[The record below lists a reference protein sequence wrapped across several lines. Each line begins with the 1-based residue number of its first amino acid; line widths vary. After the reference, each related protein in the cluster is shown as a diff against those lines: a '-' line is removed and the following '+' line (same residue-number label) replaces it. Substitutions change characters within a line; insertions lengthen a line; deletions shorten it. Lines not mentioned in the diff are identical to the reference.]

1 MLHLC
6 FLFCVRFQW
15 LLYLVLWFCFSI
27 LFFYPTSET
36 ESVLISML
44 ICVCNNVSFCARC
57 RDTFRR
63 KIEWWIFLSVSST
76 GMKVTKISESKKYS
90 RNFLENITIYMENWN
105 LRNGKVQSLIDNS
118 DKFPSIS
125 DMINWE
131 ILGSF
136 LYHSNLVYFKLGTR
150 KNIQSFSFIY
160 NYGSMNFKK
169 IFVYN
174 CAAFQSR
181 PKRPREVPLDFDT
194 MASTL
199 HKINQSTINHINPC
213 VDRN

>member
-57 RDTFRR
+57 RDTVRR

-136 LYHSNLVYFKLGTR
+136 LYHSNLVYFKLHE
-150 KNIQSFSFIY
+150 
-160 NYGSMNFKK
+160 K
-169 IFVYN
+169 IFKVSLLFIIM
-174 CAAFQSR
+174 AQWIL
-181 PKRPREVPLDFDT
+181 KRFLF
-194 MASTL
+194 
-199 HKINQSTINHINPC
+199 TITQLLNL
-213 VDRN
+213 DRNGPARSPMILTQCRLRSIK

>member
-57 RDTFRR
+57 RDTVRR

-90 RNFLENITIYMENWN
+90 RNFLENITIFMENWN

-136 LYHSNLVYFKLGTR
+136 LYHSNLVYFKLHE
-150 KNIQSFSFIY
+150 
-160 NYGSMNFKK
+160 K
-169 IFVYN
+169 IFKVSLLFIIM
-174 CAAFQSR
+174 AQWIL
-181 PKRPREVPLDFDT
+181 KRFLFTITQLLYLDWNGPARSPIILT
-194 MASTL
+194 QCRLRSI
-199 HKINQSTINHINPC
+199 K
-213 VDRN
+213 